1 MRTRLRVTPVRAL
14 FGALALGIVVVA
26 GTGALGAGSGDM
38 RVVWSDEFNGGPG
51 RLPDGKWRMETIGR
65 TSGNG
70 ELQCYTDQADNV
82 ATDGRGHLVIAAHED
97 IGHYCNDGSR
107 NDYTSARLTTQDS
120 QDWQH
125 GRFEIRAKVP
135 DGVGTWPAFWSLG
148 ADYPDVGWPASGEL
162 DVMEVIGADINHLIG
177 TAHFPDVQGERAFLQ
192 AATDHSRPL
201 SDDFHVYA
209 MDWDEDRISWSLD
222 GEEYG
227 SVSRDAVEAAGEW
240 VFDDEFYL
248 VLNLAIGGVLGGP
261 VGIDTEFPQRFVVDY
276 VRVYQ

>member
-70 ELQCYTDQADNV
+70 ELQCYTDQAENV

-177 TAHFPDVQGERAFLQ
+177 TAHFPDAEGERAFLQ